1 MILVIFFSLFYPKKY
16 YFYDFGDT
24 MKIEEREKFG
34 KKAFYI
40 AVIGNAFLTIFNIA
54 VGLMSGSYA
63 LVSEGAHTISDLI
76 TSIIAYVGFKI
87 ANKPADHD
95 HPYGHGR
102 AEAVAGLVIVVF
114 LAIVAY
120 QILTGAL
127 ERLYYGTYSIPD
139 SLAVAMALIGIFVN
153 FAMSQSI
160 IDLGKAANSPAIVA
174 DGMHQRVDILSSI
187 AILIGIF
194 VAQYGYP
201 MLDPIIGFA
210 ISLLIAKTAYEIAKE
225 NLDAIMG
232 KVPSDDLI
240 NEIMDVSN
248 SVDPVLGTHN
258 VRVNYLG
265 SYATVSLHIE
275 LPPEMNLEESHKI
288 VHMVQ
293 NKIVNDVDVIRGATV
308 HACPFGLEYDH
319 SQEVDGKN
327 ILDND

>member
-1 MILVIFFSLFYPKKY
+1 MILVIFFSLFHPKKY

-24 MKIEEREKFG
+24 MKIEERERLG

-40 AVIGNAFLTIFNIA
+40 AVIGNSFLTIFNIA
-54 VGLMSGSYA
+54 VGFISGSYA
-63 LVSEGAHTISDLI
+63 LISEGAHTISDLI
-76 TSIIAYVGFKI
+76 TSIIAYFGFKV
-87 ANKPADHD
+87 ANKPADHE

-120 QILTGAL
+120 QILTGAI
-127 ERLYYGTYSIPD
+127 ERLYYGTYSVPD
-139 SLAVAMALIGIFVN
+139 PIAVVMALIGIFVN

-160 IDLGKAANSPAIVA
+160 INLGKNANSPAIVA

-201 MLDPIIGFA
+201 MLDPIIAFA
-210 ISLLIAKTAYEIAKE
+210 IALLIAKTAYQIAKE
-225 NLDAIMG
+225 NLDSIMG

-240 NEIMDVSN
+240 NEITDASN
-248 SVDPVLGTHN
+248 SIDPVLGTHN
-258 VRVNYLG
+258 VRVNFLG
-265 SYATVSLHIE
+265 PYATVSLHIE
-275 LPPEMNLEESHKI
+275 LPPEMSLDESHKI

-293 NKIVNDVDVIRGATV
+293 NKIVDDVEVIRGATV

-319 SQEVDGKN
+319 TQEIDGKN
-327 ILDND
+327 ILDED